1 MSLLPAPLEGKG
13 DWLDARQAG
22 KARRTQASVELAV
35 YRHGLESQAQAEVDR
50 QDSQAVA
57 DATRTALEEELDL
70 FDYGMDRVDGSATK
84 AELVARHVER
94 LSAINNTRITR
105 RFGG

>member
-1 MSLLPAPLEGKG
+1 MSLLPAR
-13 DWLDARQAG
+13 LDDQPDRLSARQAA
-22 KARRTQASVELAV
+22 KACRAQESTELAV
-35 YRHGLESQAQAEVDR
+35 YRHALRSQAEAEIDR
-50 QDSQAVA
+50 LDSQATA

-70 FDYGMDRVDGSATK
+70 FDYGMSRVGQSATK

-94 LSAINNTRITR
+94 LSAINNSRLTR